1 MQGANISY
9 LPKLD
14 SNFRANSVT
23 WNPHKLLGSLLQCS
37 TLHVRE
43 NVSNND

>member
-1 MQGANISY
+1 MQGDNINY
-9 LPKLD
+9 LSKLA

-43 NVSNND
+43 NVSKD